1 VGLQAARDVGERVGG
16 QEIDVGGE
24 PAAVDRGAGRA
35 KRAVG
40 RLTRVR
46 PRRCWPWPA
55 HWAGRHRRA
64 TRHDDPPQGA
74 LERTRGGVVRLLA
87 GEEVNVRTALM
98 SSLITG
104 IAAAACGGAAP
115 GVVDMDSAR
124 ASVDQAAAI
133 AAAMS
138 AMNGPDAA
146 IGIEAMMIADQTIV
160 TPSGDSRGLSGVLYP
175 SMEYARGGPRL
186 GSAVCTATSCTFT
199 GYGVDG
205 GYTNVTM
212 NGTAT
217 RTGDSIAFAIT
228 YDMHEHFGSGAWSL
242 DGALSVTAD
251 RVDGSVHAHG
261 TGSREDAG
269 IIWDNVVDYHAI
281 TRDAEGC
288 PVGGSLHAVTS
299 YDASQEAQ
307 LAGSRASFELQG
319 TATFGPTCM

>member
-1 VGLQAARDVGERVGG
+1 M
-16 QEIDVGGE
+16 
-24 PAAVDRGAGRA
+24 
-35 KRAVG
+35 
-40 RLTRVR
+40 
-46 PRRCWPWPA
+46 
-55 HWAGRHRRA
+55 
-64 TRHDDPPQGA
+64 
-74 LERTRGGVVRLLA
+74 
-87 GEEVNVRTALM
+87 RTAVM
-98 SSLITG
+98 SSLILG
-104 IAAAACGGAAP
+104 ISAAACGGA

-138 AMNGPDAA
+138 ALNGLDAA

-160 TPSGDSRGLSGVLYP
+160 TPTGDSSGLGGRLGHY
-175 SMEYARGGPRL
+175 MEYARLGPRT
-186 GSAVCTATSCTFT
+186 GSAVCTTTSCTFT
-199 GYGVDG
+199 GYGIYG
-205 GYTNVTM
+205 GHLIVTM

-228 YDMHEHFGSGAWSL
+228 YDMYEHFSSGAWTL

-261 TGSREDAG
+261 TGSGEDAG
-269 IIWDNVVDYHAI
+269 ITWDIVVDYHAI

-307 LAGSRASFELQG
+307 VAGSRASFDVQG